1 MFSVPTENQILKDK
15 FTIKMK
21 IQSSSP
27 HPSVLV
33 ESHFWSITAKQ
44 RRSILL
50 NSWSRWGRA
59 STSDRML
66 AKAFSLEANSWNFG
80 LKKKGVTN
88 VFLHQFGN
96 IVYLVWTEGMF
107 NQNYFK
113 KDQIRDLWW
122 RDNNGRRAAIGSL
135 FEKLATNSSPLVADR
150 GNQHPNSNICTPKS
164 GFNTDC
170 ICDI

>member
-1 MFSVPTENQILKDK
+1 
-15 FTIKMK
+15 
-21 IQSSSP
+21 
-27 HPSVLV
+27 
-33 ESHFWSITAKQ
+33 
-44 RRSILL
+44 
-50 NSWSRWGRA
+50 
-59 STSDRML
+59 ML